1 MQISQPSPQ
10 HVQPPVDIRTL
21 ATDNDFVPEKSFPAE
36 KDSAAHNDSVAQK
49 DGAIWGPEN
58 LNLFQADT
66 LMLNLDASL
75 RVHTRAHFF
84 SWTQGLLQGL
94 IKHELL
100 ICALRD
106 GKPLSFRADGFSMN
120 APEPTIFSELFLRD
134 ATVAS
139 NLMDAWVKRN
149 FHPMICDTDDAS
161 PLAGGAFARELERI
175 GATQLFV
182 HGTHDVD
189 GQVTSFFAFACVP
202 GTVGPGQA
210 YIAQL
215 MVPFLHAA
223 WVRSQLNANGRALAR
238 EGPKSSVAGKITSR
252 EQEILGWICFGKSN
266 FEIGAILGIS
276 PLTVK
281 NHVQKI
287 LRKLN
292 VVNRAQAVGKALE
305 LRILTP

>member
-1 MQISQPSPQ
+1 MQLSPQ
-10 HVQPPVDIRTL
+10 MSEHVQPPVDIRAL
-21 ATDNDFVPEKSFPAE
+21 ATDRDFVPEK
-36 KDSAAHNDSVAQK
+36 DLAADIEITAQK
-49 DGAIWGPEN
+49 DGAIWGPDCSIP
-58 LNLFQADT
+58 FQPDS

-75 RVHTRAHFF
+75 RVHTRPHFF
-84 SWTQGLLQGL
+84 GWTQGLLQGL

-106 GKPLSFRADGFSMN
+106 GKPLSFRVDSFSMN
-120 APEPTIFSELFLRD
+120 APEPAIFSELFLRD
-134 ATVAS
+134 ASVAS
-139 NLMDAWVKRN
+139 NLIDAWVKRE
-149 FHPMICDTDDAS
+149 FRPMICDTQDGS

-175 GATQLFV
+175 GATQLLV
-182 HGTHDVD
+182 HGTHDVN
-189 GQVTSFFAFACVP
+189 GQATSFFTFACAP
-202 GTVGPGQA
+202 GTVGPGHD

-215 MVPFLHAA
+215 IAPFLHAA
-223 WVRSQLNANGRALAR
+223 WVRSQLNVSGRALAK
-238 EGPKSSVAGKITSR
+238 EGPKSSVGGKITSR
-252 EQEILGWICFGKSN
+252 EQEIIRWICSGKSN

-305 LRILTP
+305 MRILTP

>member
-1 MQISQPSPQ
+1 MQISPQ
-10 HVQPPVDIRTL
+10 LPKHIERPVDIRVL
-21 ATDNDFVPEKSFPAE
+21 ATDKDFVMEKDFVAE
-36 KDSAAHNDSVAQK
+36 KDFAAEK
-49 DGAIWGPEN
+49 DGAIWAPEC
-58 LNLFQADT
+58 LDLLQPES

-94 IKHELL
+94 IRHELL

-106 GKPLSFRADGFSMN
+106 GKPLSFRVDSFSMN
-120 APEPTIFSELFLRD
+120 APEPAIFGELFLRD
-134 ATVAS
+134 ASVAS
-139 NLMDAWVKRN
+139 NLIDAWVKRN
-149 FHPMICDTDDAS
+149 FRPMICDTGDGS
-161 PLAGGAFARELERI
+161 PFAGGALARELERI
-175 GATQLFV
+175 GATQLFA

-189 GQVTSFFAFACVP
+189 GQVTSFFTFACVP
-202 GTVGPGQA
+202 GTVGPEQA

-215 MVPFLHAA
+215 AVPFLHAA
-223 WVRSQLNANGRALAR
+223 WVRSQLNVNGRAIGG
-238 EGPKSSVAGKITSR
+238 EGPKSSVASKITCR
-252 EQEILGWICFGKSN
+252 EQEIVRWIYLGKSN

>member
-1 MQISQPSPQ
+1 MQISPQLQPY
-10 HVQPPVDIRTL
+10 VEPVVEIRVFGTEQEFGAERDL
-21 ATDNDFVPEKSFPAE
+21 AT
-36 KDSAAHNDSVAQK
+36 QK
-49 DGAIWGPEN
+49 DGAVAAPEYSN
-58 LNLFQADT
+58 ALEPES

-84 SWTQGLLQGL
+84 GWTQGLLQGL
-94 IKHELL
+94 IRHELL

-106 GKPLSFRADGFSMN
+106 GKPLSFRVDSFSMN
-120 APEPTIFSELFLRD
+120 APEPAMFSELFLRD
-134 ATVAS
+134 PAVAS
-139 NLMDAWVKRN
+139 NLINAWGKRN
-149 FHPMICDTDDAS
+149 FRPMMCDTDDS
-161 PLAGGAFARELERI
+161 GLLAGSAFARELERM

-189 GQVTSFFAFACVP
+189 GQTTSFFTFACIP
-202 GTVGPGQA
+202 GTVGAGQS
-210 YIAQL
+210 YIADL
-215 MVPFLHAA
+215 TVPFLHSA
-223 WVRSQLNANGRALAR
+223 WVRTQLNVNGRAIGND
-238 EGPKSSVAGKITSR
+238 GPRSAVASKITSR
-252 EQEILGWICFGKSN
+252 EQEIVRWIYLGKSN

-287 LRKLN
+287 LRKLD